1 MNSIAGDRV
10 GHVGSKGQPEE
21 PTRGRSP
28 LGGGGDE
35 DKVGYDKG
43 QQRPCESCAI
53 WAGAAAGGVG
63 VIVGQPFDTM
73 KVRMQV
79 GHDAAVHSGRFGA
92 EGTLSTLGK
101 LRSMYR
107 CVFVGVCLFVCLC
120 LSTTIPPLIHR
131 HIAYASFCPGR
142 LAVDMDSLFV
152 SCCEMVRME
161 WNAF

>member
-43 QQRPCESCAI
+43 QKRPCRSCAI

-107 CVFVGVCLFVCLC
+107 CA
-120 LSTTIPPLIHR
+120 IPPMIHR

>member
-1 MNSIAGDRV
+1 MVIAGDRI
-10 GHVGSKGQPEE
+10 GHVGSKGQSEE
-21 PTRGRSP
+21 PTRGRPP

-43 QQRPCESCAI
+43 QKRPCRSCAI

-79 GHDAAVHSGRFGA
+79 GQDAAVHSGRFGA

-107 CVFVGVCLFVCLC
+107 CVHVCGCVCVSRCVCVCVCLC
-120 LSTTIPPLIHR
+120 LSAAIHPLTHR
-131 HIAYASFCPGR
+131 HIADSSLCLGRIPG
-142 LAVDMDSLFV
+142 DMDAPTV
-152 SCCEMVRME
+152 SKL
-161 WNAF
+161 